1 MCGRHK
7 PWENYVRVI
16 LVLVQ
21 WCSNN
26 DEQAS
31 ALCVQVVMSACLQML
46 YTGASESL
54 RGQVFCP
61 RKVQQF
67 DSCAVRRSNQQV
79 SLRLDIFSRTV

>member
-7 PWENYVRVI
+7 PWEKYVRVI

-31 ALCVQVVMSACLQML
+31 ALCACPQML

-54 RGQVFCP
+54 RESSLLP
-61 RKVQQF
+61 KKRVQQF
-67 DSCAVRRSNQQV
+67 DSGAVRRSNQQV